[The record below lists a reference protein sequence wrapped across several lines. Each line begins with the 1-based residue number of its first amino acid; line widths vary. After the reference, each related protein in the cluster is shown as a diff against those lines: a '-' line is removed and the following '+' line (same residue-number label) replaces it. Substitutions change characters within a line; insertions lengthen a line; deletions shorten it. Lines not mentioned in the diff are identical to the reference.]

1 LAISNHDRVG
11 KGLEN
16 LRRGIQPFVE
26 RELKAFYGNLW
37 FMDGVEKT
45 LGDRIGPEARIAGPE
60 EERFSKLDAL
70 ALLVIMWDNWSREL
84 FQPKLGHTGRSYIS
98 ELREVRNKW
107 AHQQAFSTED
117 AYRALDTMQRLLEM
131 VSAPEA
137 EMVQASARE
146 MMRQR
151 FEEETRREL
160 KKSAEIATETR
171 TLSGLKPWREIAT
184 PHPDVAA
191 GRYIKAEFM
200 ADLAA
205 ILSGDAEDEYLNP
218 QEFFGRT
225 YITEGLKYLI
235 QLAIKRL
242 SGQGGDPVVE
252 LQTNFGGGKTH
263 SMISLYHLVGGE
275 IDPKTIPG
283 LDSVIS
289 ESGTDKLPVANR
301 AVLVGQKLNVAK
313 GKTKPDGITTNTL
326 WGEMAY
332 QLGGAKGYALVAE
345 NDLTGTS
352 PGSDTLKE
360 LFDSFSPAL
369 ILIDEWV
376 AYARQLYHVDGLP
389 AGSFD
394 ANMTFAQALT
404 EAAKR
409 SPRTLVVASIPA
421 SDSEIGGEGGQAALE
436 RIRNTFGRVE
446 AVWRPANAEESFSI
460 VRRRL
465 FEPMTDYASRDAT
478 CRAFADLYR
487 QNRGEFPRD
496 CSDSDYERKLKD
508 CYPIHPELFDRLY
521 QDWSTLER
529 FQRTRGVLRLM
540 AAVIHNLWERQDKSL
555 LIMPGT
561 LPLDSS
567 DVRFEITRNL
577 PDGWGPIIDADIDG
591 PTSKPIAI
599 DRENPN
605 LGRYSACRR
614 VARTVFIGSAP
625 SVAAMKVRG
634 LEKMRIKLGC
644 VQPGEAPATF
654 GDALQRMSEQLTYL
668 FGNESRYWFDTHPSV
683 NREARDRAEDL
694 LRHPDE
700 VELEIVSR
708 LRSRQRPGY
717 FSALHIAP
725 ASSSDVSD
733 EMKTRLVVLGP
744 RYPHSSKRGVPSSA
758 IDQASKILNERGAG
772 PRIYRNMLVFVAP
785 DSDRLEELKDA
796 VRQFLAWNSIER
808 DKDILNLDTFQRRLV
823 EDGRARSDEVVA
835 SRMNQTFIWL
845 LVPMQEKPDEPA
857 IEWDKSRINSSG
869 KESLPDKVCNKLI
882 SDEHLIIKWSPARL
896 KMELDRLLWKDHP
909 HLSIRKLW
917 EYLCTYL
924 YLPRLSEEDVL
935 LNAIVAGLH
944 SKDYFAYADMIDEK
958 GRYHGLIF
966 GSGRSSADNDGQTV
980 LVKPEIAQKQIDDE
994 KKAREAGKVQSNA
1007 DEGADGAIS
1016 EGKKVPIPGEGLED
1030 GPDVVHTP
1038 KPPKRMKRFFGSVEL
1053 DPKRAGRDAGSI
1065 AEAVIQHLELER
1077 GANVKVTIE
1086 IMADLPEGAD
1096 ERTIRTVSENCKT
1109 LKFKQ
1114 FSFEEE

>member
-1 LAISNHDRVG
+1 MAISNHERVG
-11 KGLEN
+11 KGLEI
-16 LRRGIQPFVE
+16 LRKGIQPFVE

-45 LGDRIGPEARIAGPE
+45 LGDRIGAEARIAGPE
-60 EERFSKLDAL
+60 EERFARLDVL
-70 ALLVIMWDNWSREL
+70 ALLVIIWDNWSREV
-84 FQPKLGHTGRSYIS
+84 FQPKLGHIGRSYIS
-98 ELREVRNKW
+98 ELRDVRNKW
-107 AHQQAFSTED
+107 AHQQAFSIED

-131 VSAPEA
+131 ISSPEA

-151 FEEETRREL
+151 FEEETKREL
-160 KKSAEIATETR
+160 KKSAEVVTETR
-171 TLSGLKPWREIAT
+171 TLSGLKPWRDIAT

-205 ILSGDAEDEYLNP
+205 VLSGDAEDEYKSP
-218 QEFFGRT
+218 KEFFDRT
-225 YITEGLKYLI
+225 YITEGLKHLI
-235 QLAIKRL
+235 LLAIKRL
-242 SGQGGDPVVE
+242 SGKGGDPVVE

-263 SMISLYHLVGGE
+263 SMISLYHLVGGGIALKE
-275 IDPKTIPG
+275 IPG
-283 LDSVIS
+283 FDAVIS
-289 ESGTDKLPVANR
+289 ESGIDNLPVANR

-313 GKTKPDGITTNTL
+313 GKTKPDGLTTNTL

-332 QLGGAKGYALVAE
+332 QLGGPAGYMLVAE
-345 NDLTGTS
+345 NDRTGTS

-360 LFDSFSPAL
+360 LFDQFSPAL

-409 SPRTLVVASIPA
+409 SPRTLIVASIPA

-446 AVWRPANAEESFSI
+446 AVWRPANADESFSI

-465 FEPMTDYASRDAT
+465 FEPMTDYVSRDAT

-496 CSDSDYERKLKD
+496 CADSDYERKLKD

-540 AAVIHNLWERQDKSL
+540 AAVIHDLWERQDRSL

-644 VQPGEAPATF
+644 VQPGEVPATF

-694 LRHPDE
+694 LRRPDE
-700 VELEIVSR
+700 VELEIVNR
-708 LRSRQRPGY
+708 LRSRPRSGE

-725 ASSSDVSD
+725 ASSADVSD
-733 EMKTRLVVLGP
+733 EMEARLVILGP
-744 RYPHSSKRGVPSSA
+744 GYPHSSKKGVPSPA
-758 IDQASKILNERGAG
+758 IDQAAKILNERGTG

-785 DSDRLEELKDA
+785 DSERLEELKDA
-796 VRQFLAWNSIER
+796 TRQFLAWNSIEK
-808 DKDILNLDTFQRRLV
+808 DKDTLNLDTFQRRLV

-845 LVPMQEKPDEPA
+845 LVPMQEKADEPSITWTA
-857 IEWDKSRINSSG
+857 SRINSTD
-869 KESLPDKVCNKLI
+869 KDSLPDQACKKLV
-882 SDEHLIIKWSPARL
+882 SDEQLIIKWSPARL
-896 KMELDRLLWKDHP
+896 KMELDRLLWKNQP
-909 HLSIRKLW
+909 HLGIRKLW

-924 YLPRLSEEDVL
+924 YLPRLAREDVL

-944 SKDYFAYADMIDEK
+944 SKDYFAYSDMIDDK

-966 GSGRSSADNDGQTV
+966 GSGRNSADNDGQTL
-980 LVKPEIAQKQIDDE
+980 LVKPEVAQKQIDE
-994 KKAREAGKVQSNA
+994 EMMRAAGKT
-1007 DEGADGAIS
+1007 EGDGSKTGVVIDIS
-1016 EGKKVPIPGEGLED
+1016 GGSASSAPED
-1030 GPDVVHTP
+1030 QKGGSVIVD
-1038 KPPKRMKRFFGSVEL
+1038 KPPKRMRRFFGSVEL

-1077 GANVKVTIE
+1077 GADVKVTIE
-1086 IMADLPEGAD
+1086 ITANIPEGAGD
-1096 ERTIRTVSENCKT
+1096 RTIRTVSENCRT